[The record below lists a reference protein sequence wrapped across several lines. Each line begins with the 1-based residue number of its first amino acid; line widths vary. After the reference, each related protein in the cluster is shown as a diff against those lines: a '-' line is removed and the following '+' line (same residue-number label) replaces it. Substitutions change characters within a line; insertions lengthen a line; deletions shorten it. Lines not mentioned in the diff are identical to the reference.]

1 MSLVPLSLLLLC
13 SLHCVIVFEEVH
25 IGTGPVCP
33 LFNML
38 FPCLPI
44 SPALQIP
51 DGKDNFEEDDTL
63 NQYVYLQA
71 QFPGHLLERVVLVSF
86 QSGYIFVQTD
96 KTIYTPSSSGGEK
109 RFACE

>member
-1 MSLVPLSLLLLC
+1 
-13 SLHCVIVFEEVH
+13 
-25 IGTGPVCP
+25 
-33 LFNML
+33 ML

-71 QFPGHLLERVVLVSF
+71 QFPGHLLEKVVLVSF

-96 KTIYTPSSSGGEK
+96 KTIYTPSSTGGA
-109 RFACE
+109 RHISVYICMCDGDTSTHGF